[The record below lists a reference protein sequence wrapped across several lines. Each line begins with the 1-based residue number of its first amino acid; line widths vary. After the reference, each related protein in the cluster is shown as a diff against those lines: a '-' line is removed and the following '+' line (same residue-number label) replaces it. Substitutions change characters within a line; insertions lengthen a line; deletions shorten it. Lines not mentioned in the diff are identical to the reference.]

1 MVGRPGMIRTLPLLL
16 VLAAVAFGSAVPG
29 AARAQATASPSH
41 APSPAISQSQAQ
53 QTLDVLKDDKKR
65 AALIATLETIA
76 KAAPEA
82 AAPKPVLPLPIE
94 PGSVGAQA
102 LSGLSAFLNHLSAQ
116 SRAAFHALSRAPELW
131 SGFSAIADDPA
142 QRAQLLDALWRLA
155 AAAGCGVVVEWLLL
169 LVLRRP
175 RRTLQGAAPEA
186 ANGTAEAEEDE
197 ALAPAERGE
206 TEPPRH
212 HRHRIRATAWTL
224 LRRIPLALARLVL
237 DLLPVLGFVFAS
249 HLVIES
255 QLGGTELVRL
265 VLLALV
271 NAYAICRALLCLGRM
286 MLSPDSARLRLV
298 PLTDAGARYVTRWL
312 RRIVAVAVFGMA
324 LTGAG
329 LLLGLSQDAHDAAL
343 KAVGLVVH
351 VMLIVIVLQKRA
363 AVARR
368 LRAPPGATGVFAALR
383 NRFAATWHWFALFY
397 LVASWLVWAVEL
409 PNGFTRLLDFAAET
423 AVVLAVGRLVLIIVL
438 GTLDRAARTR
448 PDAPSRGPGFG
459 ERVRV
464 YRPVLR
470 RGFALLVYALTLL
483 ALFQAW
489 GFGTLSWLTLSPPG
503 QRLLSAIASVA
514 VTILLGFVAW
524 EAANAAI
531 ERHLAQL
538 ADAQQAAR
546 SARLRTLLPLL
557 RTTLLIALLAVVV
570 LMVLSDL
577 GVNIAPLLAGAGVV
591 GIAIGFGSQKLVQD
605 VITGLFLLLE
615 NSVQVG
621 DVVNLAGLAGVVE
634 HLSIRSIRLRAEDGS
649 VHVVPFSAVTTVT
662 NMTRDFGYAVIEAS
676 VSYNDD
682 YDEVVSVLRDI
693 VKEMRE
699 EPRWASEIRDDLEV
713 MELEKFADSSI
724 LIKARI
730 RCGPF
735 GRWSVRREFNRRM
748 KSRFDEHGIEIP
760 YPHQQLVMAQ
770 PASPVGGT
778 LAASAKEPAK

>member
-1 MVGRPGMIRTLPLLL
+1 MVGRAGMIRVPPLLF
-16 VLAAVAFGSAVPG
+16 VLAAIVLGCAMPG
-29 AARAQATASPSH
+29 AARAQAKPPA
-41 APSPAISQSQAQ
+41 PAISQAQAQ

-65 AALIATLETIA
+65 AALIGTLETIA

-82 AAPKPVLPLPIE
+82 AAPKPALPIPIE
-94 PGSVGAQA
+94 PGSVGAQV
-102 LSGLSAFLNHLSAQ
+102 LSSLSAFLEHLSAQ
-116 SRAAFHALSRAPELW
+116 SRATFHALSRAPELW
-131 SGFSAIADDPA
+131 GGFSAIADDPA

-155 AAAGCGVVVEWLLL
+155 AAAGCGLFVEWLLL

-175 RRTLQGAAPEA
+175 RRKLRGAAPEA
-186 ANGTAEAEEDE
+186 ANGVAEPEDNEPLARAEA
-197 ALAPAERGE
+197 GE
-206 TEPPRH
+206 LEPPRH
-212 HRHRIRATAWTL
+212 PHRHRLRTTAWTL

-237 DLLPVLGFVFAS
+237 DLLPVLGFAIAS
-249 HLVIES
+249 HLVIQS
-255 QLGGTELVRL
+255 QLGGTQLVRL

-271 NAYAICRALLCLGRM
+271 DAYAICRALLCVGRM
-286 MLSPDSARLRLV
+286 MLSPDTARLRLV
-298 PLTDAGARYVTRWL
+298 PLSDVGARYAMRWL
-312 RRIVAVAVFGMA
+312 RRVVAVAVFGIA

-351 VMLIVIVLQKRA
+351 IMLIVIVLQKRA

-368 LRAPPGATGVFAALR
+368 LRAPPGATGVFTVLR

-397 LVASWLVWAVEL
+397 LVAAWLVWAVEL
-409 PNGFTRLLDFAAET
+409 PNGFSRLLDFAVAT
-423 AVVLAVGRLVLIIVL
+423 AVVLLVGRLVLIVVL
-438 GTLDRAARTR
+438 GTLDRAARQR
-448 PDAPSRGPGFG
+448 PDEPGRDPAFG
-459 ERVRV
+459 QRVRV
-464 YRPVLR
+464 YRPALR
-470 RGFALLVYALTLL
+470 RGLTVLIYVLTLL

-489 GFGTLSWLTLSPPG
+489 GFGTLSWLAFSFSG
-503 QRLLSAIASVA
+503 QRLLSAGASVG

-524 EAANAAI
+524 EAANGAI
-531 ERHLAQL
+531 ERHLARL
-538 ADAQQAAR
+538 AEEQQAAR

-557 RTTLLIALLAVVV
+557 RTTLLVALLVVVV

-577 GVNIAPLLAGAGVV
+577 GVNIAPLLAGAGVI

-615 NSVQVG
+615 NAVQVG
-621 DVVNLAGLAGVVE
+621 DVVTLAGLGGVVE

-649 VHVVPFSAVTTVT
+649 VHVIPFSAVTTVT

-676 VSYNDD
+676 VSYNDE
-682 YDEVVSVLRDI
+682 YDEVVTVLRDI
-693 VKEMRE
+693 VKAMRE

-713 MELEKFADSSI
+713 MGLEKFADSSV

-748 KSRFDEHGIEIP
+748 KMRFDEHGIEIP
-760 YPHQQLVMAQ
+760 YPHQQLVMAPSAN
-770 PASPVGGT
+770 PAGAA
-778 LAASAKEPAK
+778 LAATAKEPAK